1 MEQILTPK
9 QIQEKYSW
17 SYMTWYRRRSDCLVS
32 PFKDAIIIES
42 NGSAGLKLRDLHNF
56 LIGGQNNNIKN
67 NLDWAKKLER

>member
-42 NGSAGLKLRDLHNF
+42 KR
-56 LIGGQNNNIKN
+56 QCRIKAKRFAQF
-67 NLDWAKKLER
+67 LDWWSEQQYKEQFGLS